1 MFEIIFFLSTICL
14 SSMTAKKRRF
24 QLYHFH
30 CCKSICAPSLDKKGK
45 HITSFTFTKID
56 SINVKNSIDK
66 KKKCE
71 DMYYKILYRDDYKK
85 ETIKSN

>member
-1 MFEIIFFLSTICL
+1 
-14 SSMTAKKRRF
+14 MTAKKRRF

-66 KKKCE
+66 KKNVRTCITKFCT
-71 DMYYKILYRDDYKK
+71 
-85 ETIKSN
+85 ETIIKRKR